1 MTERNQYSV
10 DSLIKVLGAL
20 SIIIGGAVGL
30 WKYSD
35 SVENQFRKPLWEKQ
49 IALYFDATSAAA
61 TLASSSDPQ
70 TLQDAEN
77 RFWVLYYGPLALVED
92 KDVESAMVRFSE
104 CLSNNCE
111 KRELKGLSL
120 RLARACRESISESWS
135 IELDDLADQ

>member
-10 DSLIKVLGAL
+10 ESLIKVLGVL
-20 SIIIGGAVGL
+20 SLVIGGAIGL

-61 TLASSSDPQ
+61 TLASSANPQ

-77 RFWVLYYGPLALVED
+77 RFWILYYGPLALVED
-92 KDVESAMVRFSE
+92 KNVENAMVQVAK
-104 CLSNNCE
+104 CLRNDCDKS
-111 KRELKGLSL
+111 ELKGLSL
-120 RLARACRESISESWS
+120 RLARACRESISDSWS

>member
-10 DSLIKVLGAL
+10 ESFIKVLGAL
-20 SIIIGGAVGL
+20 SLVIGGAVGL

-77 RFWVLYYGPLALVED
+77 HFWVLYYGPLALVED
-92 KDVESAMVRFSE
+92 KDVESAMVRFAE
-104 CLSNNCE
+104 CLRNNCE
-111 KRELKGLSL
+111 KGELKGLSL
-120 RLARACRESISESWS
+120 RLARVCRESISKSWS